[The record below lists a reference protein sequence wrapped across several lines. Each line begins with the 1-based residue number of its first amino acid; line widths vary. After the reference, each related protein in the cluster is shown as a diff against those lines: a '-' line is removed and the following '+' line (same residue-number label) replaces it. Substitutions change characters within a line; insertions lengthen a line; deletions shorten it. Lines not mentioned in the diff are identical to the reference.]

1 MKRFKNNKGLLDKRR
16 FEGLEQEKK
25 RWLRTLSWKK
35 AIQLEEKMLSSKL
48 ILEWRDNFSQDNP
61 ICLKKSLQDK
71 RKK

>member
-1 MKRFKNNKGLLDKRR
+1 MKRAKNNKGLLDQRR
-16 FEGLEQEKK
+16 FKGLEQEKK

-35 AIQLEEKMLSSKL
+35 ALRLEEKMLSSKL